1 MNFAQ
6 LIASE
11 SAKSQHPWIESS
23 VFESHSQQAVLQGV
37 LDSVRDAC
45 KARVKT
51 GGKPVKVVFDLDST
65 IFDVKPRTLRILK
78 EFALT
83 PRAREI
89 SPALADW
96 SLSLNAHRLLY
107 TLEESAVANKVP
119 SADGKA
125 EAFLK
130 EAFQYWLKRFFTHS
144 FVTTDYATPGAVD
157 FVNRVVDLGAVAV
170 YLTGRDWP
178 GMGRGTQTMLEYCGF
193 PVDPRC
199 TELIM
204 KPNSG
209 LDDAEFK
216 DEALREL
223 RTEGNA
229 VALFD
234 NEPANFHV
242 FEKNF
247 PEAWLVFFHSN
258 CSSKE
263 AKPVKRLYKI
273 ENFLLS

>member
-11 SAKSQHPWIESS
+11 SAKSNHPWIESA
-23 VFESHSQQAVLQGV
+23 VFEAHSQQEVLGGV
-37 LDSVRDAC
+37 LKSVKEAC
-45 KARVKT
+45 AARQKT
-51 GGKPVKVVFDLDST
+51 GGKPVTVVFDLDST

-83 PRAREI
+83 AQAREI
-89 SPALADW
+89 SPELAEW
-96 SLSLNAHRLLY
+96 SLSLNAYRLLY

-119 SADGKA
+119 AAGDKA
-125 EAFLK
+125 EVFLK
-130 EAFQYWLKRFFTHS
+130 EAFRYWHKRFFTHS
-144 FVTTDYATPGAVD
+144 YVATDHATPGAVD

-178 GMGRGTQTMLEYCGF
+178 GMGKGTQTMLEYCGF

-199 TELIM
+199 TQLIM
-204 KPNSG
+204 KPSYG

-216 DEALREL
+216 DEALRDL
-223 RTEGNA
+223 RTTGNA

-247 PEAWLVFFHSN
+247 PEAWLVFYHSN
-258 CSSKE
+258 CSSKP
-263 AKPVKRLYKI
+263 AKPVSRLYKI
-273 ENFLLS
+273 ENFLIS

>member
-11 SAKSQHPWIESS
+11 SAKSKHPWIESS
-23 VFESHSQQAVLQGV
+23 AFEPHSQAQVLEGV
-37 LDSVRDAC
+37 LKSVQEAC

-89 SPALADW
+89 SAAMVEW
-96 SLSLNAHRLLY
+96 SLSLNAHTLLY

-119 SADGKA
+119 GPGAKA
-125 EAFLK
+125 EEFLK
-130 EAFQYWLKRFFTHS
+130 EAFHYWRKRFFTHA
-144 FVTTDYATPGAVD
+144 FVTTDHATPGAVD

-178 GMGRGTQTMLEYCGF
+178 GMGKGTQTMLEYCGF
-193 PVDPRC
+193 PVDPRS
-199 TELIM
+199 TQLIM

-216 DEALREL
+216 DDALRDL
-223 RTEGNA
+223 RTDGNA

-258 CSSKE
+258 CSNKE

-273 ENFLLS
+273 ENFLL